1 MLLYVHRN
9 PRLIRDGSPGW
20 PPGFSLSSWA
30 LGTLGFRSRSLLFVV
45 VVFCSPHGGG
55 RRMAVS
61 VPSAGLCYY
70 RMASL
75 VIRLAESVPSFVLF
89 CSH

>member
-45 VVFCSPHGGG
+45 VVFCSPHGGEENG
-55 RRMAVS
+55 GKCPLSGA
-61 VPSAGLCYY
+61 L
-70 RMASL
+70 L
-75 VIRLAESVPSFVLF
+75 L
-89 CSH
+89 